1 MNRTHLFALT
11 TLMTI
16 GLVSGCK
23 KSTAPATISTYTQA
37 AVAAG
42 GTLQSDGSVKNP
54 NGSITEPNGTVIP
67 ADQAANTPQPALAQ
81 PTNTPVTT
89 APEPIAPAPSGP
101 ATAPPP
107 PPAAPPAP
115 IVQSAPSG
123 TPVTIRLTEQLSAS
137 RNEVGDHFTGILERP
152 IIAHHTTL
160 FAAGTPVAGEVVASK
175 GKGRFKGAG
184 ALGIELTE
192 IGRARVH
199 TTEYEQIAKG
209 RGKRTGGL
217 IGGGAGLGAIIGG
230 IAGGGKGAL
239 IGGLAGAGGGTAA
252 SAYTGSR
259 DVIIHSEAI
268 ITFRLTEP
276 VSR

>member
-1 MNRTHLFALT
+1 MSA
-11 TLMTI
+11 
-16 GLVSGCK
+16 
-23 KSTAPATISTYTQA
+23 APASPA
-37 AVAAG
+37 A
-42 GTLQSDGSVKNP
+42 
-54 NGSITEPNGTVIP
+54 
-67 ADQAANTPQPALAQ
+67 
-81 PTNTPVTT
+81 
-89 APEPIAPAPSGP
+89 

-107 PPAAPPAP
+107 PAAP

-137 RNEVGDHFTGILERP
+137 HNEVGDHFTGVLDRP
-152 IIAHHTTL
+152 IIVHRTTV

-192 IGRARVH
+192 IGRERVH
-199 TTEYEQIAKG
+199 TTEYEQIGKG
-209 RGKRTGGL
+209 RGKRTGGF

-259 DVIIHSEAI
+259 DVIIHSEAL
-268 ITFRLTEP
+268 ITFRLTEA